1 MNQQPNTPYFTNID
15 KRVAKHSFKPPES
28 LSAIPNS
35 NPSSSSSSIVPRSCK
50 IQILSSMKDHILI
63 SDGEDPVTPLPS
75 LSKRAR
81 KDPISTILISDSDP
95 TPQKQPPESS
105 STPIFVPETPLSD
118 DFSVVKCSFGSG
130 ALASN
135 REDKFSG
142 SCSEFSRFSVFRFSF
157 CIW

>member
-1 MNQQPNTPYFTNID
+1 
-15 KRVAKHSFKPPES
+15 
-28 LSAIPNS
+28 
-35 NPSSSSSSIVPRSCK
+35 
-50 IQILSSMKDHILI
+50 MKDHILI

-142 SCSEFSRFSVFRFSF
+142 SCSEFLDSQYIGLVFAFGNRELILESF
-157 CIW
+157 FTEEMLYSWGS